1 LRGTTELND
10 KWYLSY
16 YGDVGAGGSDLTWQ
30 AALAAN
36 YRMNRLIWFLGIAT
50 LTLPWT
56 ALGPLMD

>member
-16 YGDVGAGGSDLTWQ
+16 YVGAGGSDIAWH

-50 LTLPWT
+50 LTLTWT
-56 ALGPLMD
+56 ALGPLMN